1 MYTTVLFDI
10 DGVMLSE
17 ERYFDASALTVHEL
31 LTSTSFLGLRSISP
45 AFSPAPDDSVIGQ
58 IRKDVFQRDQVLER
72 LKNVGV
78 NANWDMV
85 YFVFVAELDALLRQ
99 SVSDRAFAMQI
110 ASALTGGWTVEA
122 LQAIGDA
129 ARANGIEHIVRW
141 DAYDTLYAGCHSRA
155 ELMDAAAKAL
165 SQHCSGGDPHDLWN
179 IGQATF
185 QEWYLGDGY
194 TGKTTGKQG
203 FLTSEYAIVPPD
215 AFSELLT
222 ELKQKG
228 IAMGVATG
236 RPRIETHVPLT
247 HFGWLQ
253 HFDLAHVTT
262 ASDVVEAEEQCPSAR
277 PLSKP
282 HPFSYLRSLTGDH
295 DVESLLACELPLFD
309 MKDKVLIVGDSIAD
323 GLAAQRLGASFA
335 AVLTGLEG
343 EGARPKFERLGA
355 DYIFENVL
363 GIKSLF

>member
-1 MYTTVLFDI
+1 MFTTVLFDI

-31 LTSTSFLGLRSISP
+31 LTSPSFLGMRSISP
-45 AFSPAPDDSVIGQ
+45 ACSPTPDDGVIGQ

-85 YFVFVAELDALLRQ
+85 YFVFVAELHVLLRNR
-99 SVSDRAFAMQI
+99 VNHREFAERV
-110 ASALTGGWTVEA
+110 ANALADGWTVEA
-122 LQAIGDA
+122 LRAIGDS
-129 ARANGIEHIVRW
+129 ARAMGVEHTVRW
-141 DAYDTLYAGCHSRA
+141 DAYDTVYAGCQSRA

-165 SQHCSGGDPHDLWN
+165 LQHCSHGDPHDLWN

-185 QEWYLGDGY
+185 QAWYLGDGY

-203 FLTSEYAIVPPD
+203 FLTSEYAIVAPD
-215 AFSELLT
+215 ALSALLT
-222 ELKQKG
+222 ELKHKG
-228 IAMGVATG
+228 VAMGIATG
-236 RPRIETHVPLT
+236 RPQIETHVPLT

-262 ASDVVEAEEQCPSAR
+262 ASDVVAAEDECPSAR

-295 DVESLLACELPLFD
+295 DVESLLACELPLSNI
-309 MKDKVLIVGDSIAD
+309 KEKVLIVGDSIAD

-355 DYIFENVL
+355 DYIFQNVL